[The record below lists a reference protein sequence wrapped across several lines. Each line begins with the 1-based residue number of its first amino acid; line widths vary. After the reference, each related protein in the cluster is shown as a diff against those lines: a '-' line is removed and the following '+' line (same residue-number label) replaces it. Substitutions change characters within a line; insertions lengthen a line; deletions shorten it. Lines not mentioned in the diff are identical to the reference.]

1 MNNQSNIKFLSN
13 DNKVFD
19 YAENGLSN
27 THSLVT
33 KTCCFDYLKM
43 GLNSNIFNKTQL
55 LENLLNIL
63 KLNSFDYDIKNLA
76 NYAEGRIYDEDIA
89 IGAGGETTKS
99 KNGEETSF
107 VELKGQALRRFELRG
122 GSYLELFTF
131 FIKNGFHCL
140 RIDIPID
147 DFSNSISK
155 LELEKKIKNR
165 DFQTRLVS
173 RSVKISIDTNSDSA
187 SSDNIVID
195 NRNKGWSITIGG
207 RTSRQ
212 LCIYDKKAERDFRG
226 FDYFGES
233 WMRYESR
240 FYHESSQYVFLKAY
254 QALIN
259 NMMPEFSLQLLR
271 GIIEFKSHHD
281 WNNRMDLKRAT
292 TWSKWK
298 AFTNDVNP
306 IFIQNQGKLES
317 TILSKKDWIDRCVS
331 NSLIKLYLCNTDLFI
346 NEIGKVMTDTKHI
359 ERSLTSKGVSEI
371 NNYRISKG
379 YNPLTKEQCLEII
392 TMLKDSIGG
401 ISMDD

>member
-131 FIKNGFHCL
+131 
-140 RIDIPID
+140 
-147 DFSNSISK
+147 
-155 LELEKKIKNR
+155 
-165 DFQTRLVS
+165 
-173 RSVKISIDTNSDSA
+173 
-187 SSDNIVID
+187 
-195 NRNKGWSITIGG
+195 
-207 RTSRQ
+207 
-212 LCIYDKKAERDFRG
+212 
-226 FDYFGES
+226 
-233 WMRYESR
+233 
-240 FYHESSQYVFLKAY
+240 
-254 QALIN
+254 
-259 NMMPEFSLQLLR
+259 
-271 GIIEFKSHHD
+271 
-281 WNNRMDLKRAT
+281 
-292 TWSKWK
+292 
-298 AFTNDVNP
+298 
-306 IFIQNQGKLES
+306 
-317 TILSKKDWIDRCVS
+317 
-331 NSLIKLYLCNTDLFI
+331 
-346 NEIGKVMTDTKHI
+346 
-359 ERSLTSKGVSEI
+359 
-371 NNYRISKG
+371 
-379 YNPLTKEQCLEII
+379 
-392 TMLKDSIGG
+392 
-401 ISMDD
+401 